1 MDSFIA
7 HKMISFG
14 LWMMWFLIPYRLFG
28 RTESVFVPK
37 DKLYQDPPK
46 EPRMSIRD
54 MLVGSTA
61 VASIEQPPDTF
72 NLQLK
77 RPLDMNSLEKGPPV
91 KKRFIQDYQGKRPP
105 PPPRYDVTITSP
117 VMWCLFICCKKNQA
131 KDSKGWSETKG
142 VGVA

>member
-1 MDSFIA
+1 M
-7 HKMISFG
+7 
-14 LWMMWFLIPYRLFG
+14 LRFLIPDRLFG

-91 KKRFIQDYQGKRPP
+91 KKRFIQDYQGKW
-105 PPPRYDVTITSP
+105 PPPRNVT
-117 VMWCLFICCKKNQA
+117 
-131 KDSKGWSETKG
+131 
-142 VGVA
+142 

>member
-1 MDSFIA
+1 M
-7 HKMISFG
+7 
-14 LWMMWFLIPYRLFG
+14 
-28 RTESVFVPK
+28 FVPK

-77 RPLDMNSLEKGPPV
+77 RPLDMNSLEKGPPS
-91 KKRFIQDYQGKRPP
+91 KKRFIQDYQGKKSM
-105 PPPRYDVTITSP
+105 SP
-117 VMWCLFICCKKNQA
+117 GHNVYPILTVVDGMVYCEQNRKREI
-131 KDSKGWSETKG
+131 
-142 VGVA
+142 

>member
-1 MDSFIA
+1 M
-7 HKMISFG
+7 
-14 LWMMWFLIPYRLFG
+14 LRFLIPDRLFG

-105 PPPRYDVTITSP
+105 QKCDMTITSP

-131 KDSKGWSETKG
+131 KDSKG
-142 VGVA
+142 